1 MFMGKAWK
9 WVLSLLFTLYQL
21 EHNYMA
27 TPKCEGNWKMGV
39 AICTGKKI
47 EFGEQVA
54 NSSYS
59 ISVHHLWYI
68 IAG

>member
-1 MFMGKAWK
+1 
-9 WVLSLLFTLYQL
+9 
-21 EHNYMA
+21 MA